1 MKESKQC
8 GNCVGIFSFLS
19 ETSTVLCVVL
29 CCRGGVDGKEW
40 PACSP
45 DLNLNEHSWDQL
57 GSAAIVTNTTRLC
70 VTKLVTSMRRRC
82 QAAVVVYGPS
92 TCYLPVCLL
101 SLDFNHP
108 IH

>member
-29 CCRGGVDGKEW
+29 CLDGKEW

-45 DLNLNEHSWDQL
+45 DLNLNEHLWDQL
-57 GSAAIVTNTTRLC
+57 GSAAIVTNTTRLLC

-82 QAAVVVYGPS
+82 QAAS
-92 TCYLPVCLL
+92 CYLALTFSIVFMHCTG
-101 SLDFNHP
+101 S
-108 IH
+108 